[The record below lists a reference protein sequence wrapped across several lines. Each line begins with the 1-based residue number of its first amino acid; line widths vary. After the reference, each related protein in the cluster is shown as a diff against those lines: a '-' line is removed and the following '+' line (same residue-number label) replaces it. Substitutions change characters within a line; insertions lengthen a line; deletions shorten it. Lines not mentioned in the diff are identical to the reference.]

1 MIYSVVHP
9 DGARHGW
16 SRSFEVGG
24 RLCAVKTYW
33 HAPEDHRQACAA
45 AGLDIDAW
53 QEPSLE
59 EKPGMPVA
67 LVVRAR
73 ARRTPPREWCRNDV
87 VVNADHFVNA
97 RVVGVDGRMARTLR
111 VKRGRIDGIGVAPDK
126 SDTVLDLDGAFV
138 FPGLINAHDHLELNS
153 QPRLKWR
160 ERYDNAREWIAD
172 FQPRFNSDP
181 QLAVTRPDTLAD
193 RVWVGGL
200 KNLLSGVT
208 TVCHHN
214 PLHRQLRQRF
224 PIRVVHRY
232 GFSHSLHI
240 DGPAVADSHQTTPP
254 DWPWMIHAAEGLDE
268 DARGEI
274 ATLQQMGCLS
284 RNTVLIHGVA
294 MCHLAADVVLR
305 AGAGLVWCP
314 SSNQFLFDRTADVR
328 RFDDADR
335 LALGSDSRLSGEG
348 DLLDEL
354 HVAHETRQLS
364 AEGLVRTVTT
374 GAARLLR
381 LPDSGRLSPGAPA
394 DLTVIR
400 GTGRRSVRVAGA
412 ARHAPMCG

>member
-1 MIYSVVHP
+1 MMW
-9 DGARHGW
+9 GA
-16 SRSFEVGG
+16 
-24 RLCAVKTYW
+24 
-33 HAPEDHRQACAA
+33 
-45 AGLDIDAW
+45 
-53 QEPSLE
+53 
-59 EKPGMPVA
+59 
-67 LVVRAR
+67 
-73 ARRTPPREWCRNDV
+73 TPIT
-87 VVNADHFVNA
+87 FVNA
-97 RVVGVDGRMARTLR
+97 RVVSDDGRLLRTLR
-111 VKRGRIDGIGVAPDK
+111 VRRGRIDGIGVAPDR
-126 SDTVLDLDGAFV
+126 SDVVLGLDGAFI
-138 FPGLINAHDHLELNS
+138 FRGLINAHDHLELNS

-160 ERYDNAREWIAD
+160 KSYDNARQWIAD
-172 FQPRFNSDP
+172 FQPRFDTDP
-181 QLAVTRPDTLAD
+181 QLAVTRPETLAD

-214 PLHRQLRQRF
+214 PFHRLLRKRF
-224 PIRVVHRY
+224 PVRVVHRY

-240 DGPAVADSHQTTPP
+240 DGPAVADSHKATPS

-274 ATLQQMGCLS
+274 ATLQKMGCLS
-284 RNTVLIHGVA
+284 RNTVLVHGVA
-294 MCHLAADVVLR
+294 MCQLAGDAVLG

-314 SSNQFLFDRTADVR
+314 SSNHFLFARTADVR

-354 HVAHETRQLS
+354 RVAHETRQLS
-364 AEGLVRTVTT
+364 AEGLARTVTT

-381 LPDSGRLSPGAPA
+381 LHESGRLSIGAPA

-400 GTGRRSVRVAGA
+400 AIDNDPFESLVRAARTDVRLSMVDGKPRVGEPAMAPVFAAATTATLPATLDGTPRIVARWIGKHVAGMQITEA
-412 ARHAPMCG
+412 GFEVAH

>member
-1 MIYSVVHP
+1 MW
-9 DGARHGW
+9 W
-16 SRSFEVGG
+16 S
-24 RLCAVKTYW
+24 
-33 HAPEDHRQACAA
+33 
-45 AGLDIDAW
+45 
-53 QEPSLE
+53 
-59 EKPGMPVA
+59 
-67 LVVRAR
+67 
-73 ARRTPPREWCRNDV
+73 TPIT
-87 VVNADHFVNA
+87 FVNA
-97 RVVGVDGRMARTLR
+97 RVVGVDGRLSRTLR
-111 VKRGRIDGIGVAPDK
+111 VRRGRIDGLGVAPDK
-126 SDTVLDLDGAFV
+126 SDTVLDLDDAFV

-160 ERYDNAREWIAD
+160 DRYDNAREWIAD
-172 FQPRFNSDP
+172 FQPRFDSDP
-181 QLAVTRPDTLAD
+181 QLEVTRPETLAD

-240 DGPAVADSHQTTPP
+240 DGASVADSHKTTPP

-274 ATLQQMGCLS
+274 ATLQKMGCLS

-294 MCHLAADVVLR
+294 MCHLAGDVVLR

-314 SSNQFLFDRTADVR
+314 SSNHFLFDRTADVR

-354 HVAHETRQLS
+354 QVAHETRQLS
-364 AEGLVRTVTT
+364 AEGLARTVTT

-381 LPDSGRLSPGAPA
+381 LPDSGRLSVGAPA

-400 GTGRRSVRVAGA
+400 AIDDDPFESLVRAARVDVRLTMVDGTPQVGEPAMAPVFAAAKMAVLPATLDGAPRIVARWIGRHVAGMQITEA
-412 ARHAPMCG
+412 GFEVAH